1 MALPSSG
8 AISLNQ
14 MHIEVGGSSG
24 STASLND
31 SDIRGLISKSSGA
44 AMAFNEWYG
53 ASSQTDTFNINAASY
68 TPSGEKYN
76 STYQGAGFAND
87 ANGNAQS
94 FGSIASDNNFPIA
107 SGNGTR
113 FTVYQCRT
121 SQSDLVANG
130 GMFTLVGS
138 HAANYLP
145 TLTGY
150 NTIRSSNGNT
160 TYITFHSGQLGTYD
174 STNNN
179 TTWQVAGT
187 NNLPTSG
194 TITLKLYT

>member
-44 AMAFNEWYG
+44 SMAFNEWYG
-53 ASSQTDTFNINAASY
+53 ASFQTDTFDINASSY
-68 TPSGEKYN
+68 TPSGDKFN
-76 STYQGAGFAND
+76 ATHQGAGFSND
-87 ANGNAQS
+87 ANGNLQS
-94 FGSIASDNNFPIA
+94 FGSIASDNNFPIS

-113 FTVYQCRT
+113 FTVTQCQT
-121 SQSDLVANG
+121 TQDDVVSVIGKFGLSGNHASEN
-130 GMFTLVGS
+130 LVG
-138 HAANYLP
+138 
-145 TLTGY
+145 LTGY
-150 NTIRSSNGNT
+150 NTLRSSDGNA
-160 TYITFHSGQLGTYD
+160 TYITFQSNQTGSYD
-174 STNNN
+174 SGNNR
-179 TTWQVAGT
+179 TSWQITGN

>member
-44 AMAFNEWYG
+44 TMAFNEWYG

-68 TPSGEKYN
+68 TPSGDKYN
-76 STYQGAGFAND
+76 ATYQGAGFAS
-87 ANGNAQS
+87 GTS
-94 FGSIASDNNFPIA
+94 FGSIASDNNFPIS

-113 FTVYQCRT
+113 FTVAQCRT
-121 SQSDLVANG
+121 SQDDILSNG
-130 GMFTLVGS
+130 GMFSLIGNHASSTLP
-138 HAANYLP
+138 N
-145 TLTGY
+145 LTGY

-160 TYITFHSGQLGTYD
+160 TYLTFWSGQTGGYD
-174 STNNN
+174 SGTNR
-179 TTWQVAGT
+179 TSWQVTGT